1 MDAAKSCSISRFEQ
15 VFLFKIMHHIQ
26 KLFLVVALLSS
37 PLAFGQITADPE
49 DRRDQGRE
57 PLRTQT
63 IDGQPLPFAQRL
75 RFGGGI
81 NGFRFGNPFSLGVS
95 PVVAYQAAEHLILGI
110 GGTYNYT
117 RFKPYSNGIQNF
129 RGATLNQFGGRGFV
143 MYEAIPSIVPNLYL
157 HGEVEATTISEK
169 SEAIGNLPATQRTY
183 GVTIPLIGLTYM
195 QPISRRFGVNLTG
208 LYNLNANNIDSQRI
222 YGGSPFILRLSFF

>member
-1 MDAAKSCSISRFEQ
+1 M
-15 VFLFKIMHHIQ
+15 
-26 KLFLVVALLSS
+26 LSS
-37 PLAFGQITADPE
+37 SVAFGQLTADPE

-63 IDGQPLPFAQRL
+63 VDGQPLPFGQRL

-95 PVVAYQAAEHLILGI
+95 PVVAYQATEQLILGV

-117 RFKPYSNGIQNF
+117 RYKAPFYNPAF
-129 RGATLNQFGGRGFV
+129 TLNQYGGRGFA

-157 HGEVEATTISEK
+157 HGEVETTTIQQKVDNATNQNVSL
-169 SEAIGNLPATQRTY
+169 NLTT
-183 GVTIPLIGLTYM
+183 PLLGLTYM
-195 QPISRRFGVNLTG
+195 QPISRRFGVNLTA
-208 LYNLNANNIDSQRI
+208 LYNLNYKSNESQVV
-222 YGGSPFILRLSFF
+222 YGSSPFILRLSFF